1 MTLSPLSWLPRQP
14 ELTAMESYSWLP
26 TARDFGSWLASTG
39 KSQETQRTYVTSTR
53 ILFAWALERELI
65 PEQLDQTDM
74 ESFIK
79 DQRALVSDA
88 TARNRLLAARAFFGY
103 VIAREKRTDNP
114 TAGLIVKKPKTLPK
128 QPCSIQ
134 DLRRLTY
141 GAHSPRD
148 YAMIL
153 MLASTGIRI
162 GELVKMKIEQIDW
175 DAGQVLI
182 DGKGNKQ
189 RLVAPG
195 AEAMD
200 ALRKVADRRRRG
212 FLWLTKDGNPMR
224 RDGARKNFYQLT
236 QRLGISAHP
245 HKLRATF
252 ANMFLQ
258 EGGDL
263 GALQS
268 AMGHSDISTTAHY
281 AAATRQERGLRFM
294 QQMNIAGRI
303 L

>member
-1 MTLSPLSWLPRQP
+1 
-14 ELTAMESYSWLP
+14 MEPYSWLL
-26 TARDFGSWLASTG
+26 AAKDFGSWLASTG
-39 KSQETQRTYVTSTR
+39 KSLETQRTYITSTR
-53 ILFAWALERELI
+53 ILFAWALEHEAVPEELEKSDI
-65 PEQLDQTDM
+65 EA
-74 ESFIK
+74 FIR
-79 DQRALVSDA
+79 DQRSRVSDA

-103 VIAREKRTDNP
+103 VIARGRRDDNP
-114 TAGLIVKKPKTLPK
+114 TLGLVVKKPKTLPK
-128 QPCSIQ
+128 QPCSLQ

-148 YAMIL
+148 YAIIL
-153 MLASTGIRI
+153 LLASTGIRI

-175 DAGQVLI
+175 QTGQILI

-195 AEAMD
+195 EECME
-200 ALRKVADRRRRG
+200 ALRKVADRRKRG

-224 RDGARKNFYQLT
+224 RDGARKNFYQLAM
-236 QRLGISAHP
+236 RLGISAHP

-252 ANMFLQ
+252 ANMFLL

-294 QQMNIAGRI
+294 QQMNIGGRI